1 MAASSNRS
9 KLPLLPRAPID
20 VVTNPVQRFMHVE
33 AASGLVLLA
42 LTALAL
48 YLANSRF
55 AEAFLAVWETPISLA
70 WGEHKLKL
78 SALHWINDGLMMIFF
93 FVVGLEVKR
102 EIVSGELRELRN
114 AVLPLAGALGGMLAP
129 AAIYFVLQWQQPGQ
143 RGWGI
148 PMATDIAFVV
158 GCMAVL
164 GRRVPH
170 ALRIMMLTLAI
181 ADDIGAIFVIAL
193 GYTDHVH
200 LGALGSAAVAIGGVW
215 LAARLGVRSILVYVL
230 LGAIIWFFFH
240 ESGVHATIGGVI
252 LGLMTPARAYLPTGR
267 LGHLLDWA
275 KEHLDGN
282 DEDEDPVATV
292 RQVQQ
297 AARET
302 VPISDYLEQTLHP
315 WVGFVIM
322 PVFALANAGVP
333 VSVSDMRSPVA
344 IAVIA
349 GLVLGKPLGI
359 LLFSWLS
366 VRCGL
371 AQLPAGVSWPTLT
384 GAACLGG
391 IGFTM
396 ALFLAGL
403 ALEEPLLSSA
413 KIGILAAS
421 AISAALGTFL
431 LVVTSRPSGAR

>member
-9 KLPLLPRAPID
+9 KLPVLPRGAID
-20 VVTNPVQRFMHVE
+20 IVTDPVQRFMRVE
-33 AASGLVLLA
+33 AASGVVLLA
-42 LTALAL
+42 MTTLAL
-48 YLANSRF
+48 YLANSQF
-55 AEAFLAVWETPISLA
+55 AESFLAVWETPISLA
-70 WGEHKLKL
+70 WGEHQLKL

-102 EIVSGELRELRN
+102 EIVSGEFRELRN

-129 AAIYFVLQWQQPGQ
+129 AAIYFILQWQQPGQ

-158 GCMAVL
+158 GCMALL

-200 LGALGSAAVAIGGVW
+200 LGTLGIAAVAIAGVW

-230 LGAIIWFFFH
+230 LGAVIWFFFH

-275 KEHLDGN
+275 KDHLDGN
-282 DEDEDPVATV
+282 DEDDDPVATV
-292 RQVQQ
+292 RQVRQ
-297 AARET
+297 ATREA

-315 WVGFVIM
+315 WVGFAIM

-333 VSVSDMRSPVA
+333 VSVSDVRSPVA

-371 AQLPAGVSWPTLT
+371 AQLPACVSWPALA

-421 AISAALGTFL
+421 GISAALGTLL
-431 LVVTSRPSGAR
+431 LVVTARRAVD